1 MIFLFQT
8 GEFPE
13 KLSPFKSIMAL
24 AIEMGWIQWFA
35 VVFSVIYVILAVK
48 ENVWCWFFGLIGVA
62 LSFKVYV
69 DVQLYSDAI
78 LQIYYG
84 AMSIYGWWHWTQH
97 KKKQDSE
104 MSISQQELLDAR
116 KLPVSTWSMQDH
128 LTAIG
133 IGVILSFL
141 LGYMWTYFGAA
152 LPYIDAFT
160 TSFSVI
166 ATIMVAR
173 KVLENWIYWIIIDF
187 VCIFVYLHREIYL
200 FSILF
205 FVYLIIAI
213 IGHFSWKKQYL
224 VEIGNK

>member
-1 MIFLFQT
+1 MCIRDRA
-8 GEFPE
+8 
-13 KLSPFKSIMAL
+13 S
-24 AIEMGWIQWFA
+24 AIEMGWVQWLAFL
-35 VVFSVIYVILAVK
+35 FSITYVILAVK
-48 ENVWCWFFGLIGVA
+48 ENVWCWFFGLIGVL

-78 LQIYYG
+78 LQIYYA
-84 AMSIYGWWHWTQH
+84 AMSIYGWWSWTQY
-97 KKKQDSE
+97 KKNENIDSKRLDIE
-104 MSISQQELLDAR
+104 VESGESKLSIT
-116 KLPVSTWSMQDH
+116 TWSLQNH
-128 LTAIG
+128 LMVIG

-141 LGYMWTYFGAA
+141 LGYIWTYFDAA

-173 KVLENWIYWIIIDF
+173 KILENWIYWIIIDF

-205 FVYLIIAI
+205 FIYLIVAI
-213 IGHFSWKKQYL
+213 IGHFNWKKQYL
-224 VEIGNK
+224 SRE

>member
-8 GEFPE
+8 GEISE
-13 KLSPFKSIMAL
+13 QLSSYHSIMAS
-24 AIEMGWIQWFA
+24 AIEMGWIQWLAFF
-35 VVFSVIYVILAVK
+35 FSISYVILAVK
-48 ENVWCWFFGLIGVA
+48 ENVWCWFFGLVGVV
-62 LSFKVYV
+62 LSFKVYF

-78 LQIYYG
+78 LQIYYAG
-84 AMSIYGWWHWTQH
+84 MSIYGWWNWTQH
-97 KKKQDSE
+97 KKKKDFE
-104 MSISQQELLDAR
+104 INALGGEVDN
-116 KLPVSTWSMQDH
+116 LPITTWRLQNH
-128 LTAIG
+128 LIAIG

-173 KVLENWIYWIIIDF
+173 KILENWIYWIIIDF

-205 FVYLIIAI
+205 FIYLVVAI
-213 IGHFSWKKQYL
+213 IGHFNWRKQY
-224 VEIGNK
+224 IAMDQS